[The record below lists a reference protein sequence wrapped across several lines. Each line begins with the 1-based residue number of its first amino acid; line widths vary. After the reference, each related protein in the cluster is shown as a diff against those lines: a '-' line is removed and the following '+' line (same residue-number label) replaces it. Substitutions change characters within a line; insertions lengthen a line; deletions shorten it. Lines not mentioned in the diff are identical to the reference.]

1 MLLFS
6 WANFGMTILYI
17 LLFILCLSILIMIH
31 ELGHLMAAKVF
42 KVYCLEY
49 SIGFGPKL
57 IKVKRKKGETYFSL
71 RAIPFGGYV
80 SMYGEGVELP
90 EGETIPPERS
100 LEGIKKWKKS
110 IILVAG
116 VTMNALLALVI
127 FFTVNIT
134 FENKYVY
141 PRQLTIAESSI
152 AYNAGLRSYDRIRT
166 YGDGQNEGSS
176 SDKSALNTTFMAQGY
191 YFVGVPGTDYAEV
204 HYTDSTVKNY
214 APFLY
219 FDGIKNFKDIDYADY
234 LYFYPIDSEGNIQT
248 KVLEIND
255 TISYITVNFKTI
267 EKTYDEKGNVVLNI
281 DHLTDHK
288 VDIQVNSGKL
298 QSFGCSFLVAKE
310 KRQSFGQAVKNTF
323 VNFGEA
329 SIAIV
334 KGLGSLFTSASAWKN
349 VGGIVAIGFES
360 TNILQNLGL
369 ARFLQLWG
377 IISVNLAIVNLLP
390 FPGLDGWQLLVV
402 IFEAISRR
410 RMPDKAK
417 NIASLIGLG
426 LLFSLMAVILVLD
439 VLKYVFHVL

>member
-1 MLLFS
+1 
-6 WANFGMTILYI
+6 
-17 LLFILCLSILIMIH
+17 MIH

-57 IKVKRKKGETYFSL
+57 LKVKRKKGETYFSL

-116 VTMNALLALVI
+116 VTMNAVLALLI
-127 FFTVNIT
+127 FFTTNIA

-141 PRQLTIAESSI
+141 PRQLNIAESSV
-152 AYNAGLRSYDRIRT
+152 AYEAGLRPYDRIRT
-166 YGDGQNEGSS
+166 YGDGEGEGSKADTS
-176 SDKSALNTTFMAQGY
+176 PLNTTFMAEGY
-191 YFVGVPGTDYAEV
+191 YFIGEPGKDYAQV
-204 HYTDSTVKNY
+204 HFADTSVKNY
-214 APFLY
+214 AAFLY
-219 FDGIKNFKDIDYADY
+219 FNGIKNFSDVNYADF
-234 LYFYPIDSEGNIQT
+234 LYFYPVDELGNIQT
-248 KVLEIND
+248 TVLEINENV
-255 TISYITVNFKTI
+255 SYITINLKTV
-267 EKTYDEKGNVVLNI
+267 EKSYDEKGNVILDI
-281 DHLTDHK
+281 SKLTDHIF
-288 VDIQVNSGKL
+288 DIQVSGGKL
-298 QSFGCSFLVAKE
+298 QDFGCSFLVAKE
-310 KRQSFGQAVKNTF
+310 KRQSFGSAVKNSF
-323 VNFGEA
+323 SDFGYA
-329 SIAIV
+329 SVAIV
-334 KGLGSLFTSASAWKN
+334 KGIGSLFVSSSAWKN

-360 TNILQNLGL
+360 TNILQNLGWS
-369 ARFLQLWG
+369 RFLQLWG

-410 RMPDKAK
+410 KMPDKAK
-417 NIASLIGLG
+417 NIASFIGLA

>member
-1 MLLFS
+1 MILFS

-57 IKVKRKKGETYFSL
+57 IKVKRKNGETYFSL

-90 EGETIPPERS
+90 NGVELPPERS

-127 FFTVNIT
+127 FFTTNIA

-141 PRQLTIAESSI
+141 PRQLNVAESSI
-152 AYNAGLRSYDRIRT
+152 AYNAGLRPYDRLRT
-166 YGDGQNEGSS
+166 YGDLPNEGSKEDTS
-176 SDKSALNTTFMAQGY
+176 ILNTTFLKDGY
-191 YFVGVPGTDYAEV
+191 YLVGEPNKDYAEV
-204 HYTDSTVKNY
+204 HYVDNTIKKHAT
-214 APFLY
+214 FLY
-219 FDGIKNFKDIDYADY
+219 FNGIKNFTDINYVDF
-234 LYFYPIDSEGNIQT
+234 LYFFPVDDSGNIST
-248 KVLEIND
+248 TPLELNE
-255 TISYITVNFKTI
+255 TVSYISVNLKTI
-267 EKTYDEKGNVVLNI
+267 EKTNDEKGNVILNVDKLI
-281 DHLTDHK
+281 DHK
-288 VDIQVNSGKL
+288 FDIQVKAGKL
-298 QSFGCSFLVAKE
+298 VDFGCSFLVAKE
-310 KRQSFGQAVKNTF
+310 KRQSFGQAIKNTF
-323 VNFGEA
+323 VDFGEA
-329 SIAIV
+329 SVAIV
-334 KGLGSLFTSASAWKN
+334 KGLGSLFTGSGWKN

-360 TNILQNLGL
+360 TSILQNLGW

-410 RMPDKAK
+410 KMPDKAK
-417 NIASLIGLG
+417 NIASFIGLA

>member
-1 MLLFS
+1 MILFS
-6 WANFGMTILYI
+6 WADFGMTILYI
-17 LLFILCLSILIMIH
+17 LLFILCLSVLIMIH

-90 EGETIPPERS
+90 EGTEIPPERS
-100 LEGIKKWKKS
+100 LEGIKKWKKA

-116 VTMNALLALVI
+116 VTMNAVLALVI
-127 FFTVNIT
+127 FFTTNIA

-141 PRQLTIAESSI
+141 PRQLTIAESSV
-152 AYNAGLRSYDRIRT
+152 AYNAGLRSFDRLRT
-166 YGDGQNEGSS
+166 YGDLPAEG
-176 SDKSALNTTFMAQGY
+176 DKNDNTVFNTTFMKNGY
-191 YFVGVPGTDYAEV
+191 YLVGEPGKDYAEV
-204 HYTDSTVKNY
+204 HFSDNSVKTY

-219 FDGIKNFKDIDYADY
+219 FNGIKNFKDINYVDF
-234 LYFYPIDSEGNIQT
+234 LYFYPVAADGTVGST
-248 KVLEIND
+248 VLEIND
-255 TISYITVNFKTI
+255 TVSYISVDFKTI
-267 EKTYDEKGNVVLNI
+267 EKSYDEKGNVVL
-281 DHLTDHK
+281 DVSKLTDHRF
-288 VDIQVNSGKL
+288 DIQVQGGKL
-298 QSFGCSFLVAKE
+298 VDFGCSFLVAKE

-323 VNFGEA
+323 VDFGEA
-329 SIAIV
+329 SVAIV
-334 KGLGSLFTSASAWKN
+334 KGLGSLFTSSGWKN

-360 TNILQNLGL
+360 TNVLQNLGW

-390 FPGLDGWQLLVV
+390 FPGLDGWQLVV
-402 IFEAISRR
+402 LIFEAISRR
-410 RMPDKAK
+410 KMPDKAK

-426 LLFSLMAVILVLD
+426 LLFTLMAVVLVLD
-439 VLKYVFHVL
+439 VLKYVFHVI